1 MSCVHE
7 GLPLLQ
13 FDQLGVVKKLQ
24 SVLSKG
30 PRPRYHASRAL
41 VYLGHFHLLPSSG
54 LFDPV
59 ATGYETD
66 TVINTTDSDGHTY
79 AR

>member
-1 MSCVHE
+1 MMSCLCPVQFHR
-7 GLPLLQ
+7 LDVIKQLQ
-13 FDQLGVVKKLQ
+13 VL
-24 SVLSKG
+24 LSKG

-41 VYLGHFHLLPSSG
+41 VYMGHLDLVQGSV